1 MVTCTRFES
10 VLLVYRL
17 EAVAHRY
24 VSKGNMA
31 TDHIYRVFRRMK
43 DGLPV
48 AMKPVGLVLNERPE
62 PNLLPV
68 RILNPGRENAAAA
81 LI

>member
-1 MVTCTRFES
+1 

-17 EAVAHRY
+17 EAVAHGY

-48 AMKPVGLVLNERPE
+48 AMKPLYES
-62 PNLLPV
+62 
-68 RILNPGRENAAAA
+68 
-81 LI
+81 